1 MRLDLADLQLFLC
14 IVDAG
19 SITQGAVNAHLA
31 LASAS
36 ERLRLME
43 EDVGVPLLVRHPRGV
58 TLTEAGETL
67 AKHARPLLEQHQQLR
82 RELKTFA
89 SGARGTLKLY
99 ANTSALT
106 NFLPARL
113 APWLA
118 LHSQLHIELEERTS
132 ADIIALLATGS
143 GEAGI
148 VSDAVD
154 ASGLIAEPVADD
166 RLVLII
172 PADHKLHN
180 KQAVSFAD
188 IIAEPFVGLYPGSA
202 LQDHLHFHASALGG
216 ELNIR
221 IRMSTFEG
229 QCEMVEKGIGVG
241 IVPAVIAANYQSRF
255 HYHQLALTDSWAR
268 RKLCFCYRSW
278 EALSPAMK
286 QLINHLKKA

>member
-1 MRLDLADLQLFLC
+1 MRLDLADLQLFIC

-19 SITQGAVNAHLA
+19 SITQGAIKAHLA

-43 EDVGVPLLVRHPRGV
+43 EDVGVPLLMRHPRGV
-58 TLTEAGETL
+58 TLTDAGETL
-67 AKHARPLLEQHQQLR
+67 AKHARQLLDQQQQLR
-82 RELKTFA
+82 RELKTFT
-89 SGARGTLKLY
+89 SGARGKLKLY

-118 LHSQLHIELEERTS
+118 SHPELHIELEERTS
-132 ADIIALLATGS
+132 ADIISLLSTGS
-143 GEAGI
+143 GDAGI

-154 ASGLIAEPVADD
+154 GNGLIAEPVADD
-166 RLVLII
+166 HLVFII
-172 PADHKLHN
+172 PGDHKLHN

-188 IIAEPFVGLYPGSA
+188 IIAEPFIGLYPGSA
-202 LQDHLHFHASALGG
+202 LQDHIHSHARALGHD
-216 ELNIR
+216 LAIR

-229 QCEMVEKGIGVG
+229 LFEMVDKGIGSG
-241 IVPAVIAANYQSRF
+241 IVPAVMADKYQSRF

-268 RKLCFCYRSW
+268 RKLCICYRSRK
-278 EALSPAMK
+278 ALNPAMRT
-286 QLINHLKKA
+286 LIDHLKTR

>member
-1 MRLDLADLQLFLC
+1 MRLDLADLQLFIC

-19 SITQGAVNAHLA
+19 SITQGAVKAHLA

-58 TLTEAGETL
+58 TLTAAGETL
-67 AKHARPLLEQHQQLR
+67 AKHARQLLEQQQQLK

-89 SGARGTLKLY
+89 SGAGGTLKLY

-106 NFLPARL
+106 DFLPARL
-113 APWLA
+113 AAWLA
-118 LHSQLHIELEERTS
+118 LHPQLHIELEERTS
-132 ADIIALLATGS
+132 TDIISLLTTGS

-154 ASGLIAEPVADD
+154 ASGLIAEPIADD

-172 PADHKLHN
+172 PADHKRP
-180 KQAVSFAD
+180 KKRAVSFAD

-202 LQDHLHFHASALGG
+202 LQDHLHFHAGALGH

-229 QCEMVEKGIGVG
+229 LCEMVEKGIGVG
-241 IVPAVIAANYQSRF
+241 IVPAVMAAKYQSRF
-255 HYHQLALTDSWAR
+255 HYHQLALTDRWAR
-268 RKLCFCYRSW
+268 RKLCLCYRSW
-278 EALSPAMK
+278 EALNPAMK
-286 QLINHLKKA
+286 QLINHLKQA